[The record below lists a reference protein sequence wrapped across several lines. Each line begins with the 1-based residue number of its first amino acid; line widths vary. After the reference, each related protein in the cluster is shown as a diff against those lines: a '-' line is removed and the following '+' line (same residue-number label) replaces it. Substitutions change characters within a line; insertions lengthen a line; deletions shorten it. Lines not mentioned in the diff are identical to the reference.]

1 MLMTPKSY
9 KVFSGQWILASEYEY
24 RIETD
29 TTYEL
34 KKAKNSELGK

>member
-9 KVFSGQWILASEYEY
+9 KILWGQWIWASEYEY
-24 RIETD
+24 KIETD